1 MINIYTL
8 TEYYRGYDIIIKLL
22 WDPDRPL
29 MMPSR
34 WFCGYVRIP
43 EDHKFYG
50 KDVNELENLLT
61 VHGGVTFAGALDGMD
76 GFYVGFDCAHLG
88 DMPDEQD
95 EAYTLYECKRLVNQL
110 IEAA

>member
-1 MINIYTL
+1 MIEVYTL
-8 TEYYRGYDIIIKLL
+8 EESYRGYDVIVKLL
-22 WDPDRPL
+22 WNIGNF
-29 MMPSR
+29 MMQNR
-34 WFCGYVRIP
+34 WFCGYVRLP

-110 IEAA
+110 IKVA

>member
-34 WFCGYVRIP
+34 WFCGYVRLP

-50 KDVNELENLLT
+50 KKYGEIDGCVN

-110 IEAA
+110 IEVA